1 MLIPICDFVEK
12 NEGTQERSFAGRTA
26 NVRIVNASENVTF
39 VRIHN
44 LPMEVDIEQVKIE
57 IRHWGK
63 IKNCRM
69 TNYLGAGDYLEGMF
83 GVISVAVVLTED
95 IPEFGYIG
103 PWLCKFS
110 YAGQPITCH
119 SCFRI
124 GHVAKFCHEKQP
136 FINKEFRIDGKK
148 VVHANEVRISCET
161 NEENRKSGNNEGT
174 RKKIDKEGNGEEKG
188 KEANEVRQKPEEVT
202 LIANETNNITSP
214 TITTET
220 SDMIVSGKENV
231 NNFKRGADNLL
242 LSISEACE
250 DNMTILSISTVSND
264 MIASEKENIVN
275 FKRGGDNLSPSIS
288 EYCEETLE
296 EEELDDTES
305 ESVNGLEMTD
315 KSQDMFPEL
324 RHQKREKKRS
334 QIKRKKLKPIII
346 QKRLAQYQMGKTE
359 ENHEL
364 WKIEI

>member
-1 MLIPICDFVEK
+1 
-12 NEGTQERSFAGRTA
+12 
-26 NVRIVNASENVTF
+26 
-39 VRIHN
+39 
-44 LPMEVDIEQVKIE
+44 
-57 IRHWGK
+57 
-63 IKNCRM
+63 
-69 TNYLGAGDYLEGMF
+69 
-83 GVISVAVVLTED
+83 
-95 IPEFGYIG
+95 
-103 PWLCKFS
+103 
-110 YAGQPITCH
+110 
-119 SCFRI
+119 
-124 GHVAKFCHEKQP
+124 
-136 FINKEFRIDGKK
+136 
-148 VVHANEVRISCET
+148 
-161 NEENRKSGNNEGT
+161 
-174 RKKIDKEGNGEEKG
+174 
-188 KEANEVRQKPEEVT
+188 
-202 LIANETNNITSP
+202 
-214 TITTET
+214 
-220 SDMIVSGKENV
+220 MIVSGKGNV
-231 NNFKRGADNLL
+231 DNFKRGADNLF

-250 DNMTILSISTVSND
+250 ENMTIVSISTVSND
-264 MIASEKENIVN
+264 MIVSEKENVVN